1 MLIWVIR
8 AKMSWDALTAVTS
21 VFQAALLLVAGGIG
35 LYQLL
40 EMRRSGQFEA
50 TRTMID
56 RMLDPS
62 FFAAV
67 MYVVND
73 LPKRMEDPQ
82 YRAELTSVR
91 GWDLSEQRHP
101 EIIVLARLEEMGIY
115 VRNRLLLSSTLL
127 DFGAELILESWERL
141 GGVVTL
147 MRASHRNPNVWANA
161 QFLYE
166 FTKARRPAVEKRIAG
181 KG

>member
-1 MLIWVIR
+1 
-8 AKMSWDALTAVTS
+8 MSWDALTAVSS
-21 VFQAALLLVAGGIG
+21 VFQAALLLVAGCIA

-82 YRAELTSVR
+82 FRAELTSVR

-127 DFGAELILESWERL
+127 DFGAELILESWEML
-141 GGVVTL
+141 GDVVML
-147 MRASHRNPNVWANA
+147 MRASHRNPKVWSNA

-166 FTKARRPAVEKRIAG
+166 FTKARRPAVEERIAA

>member
-1 MLIWVIR
+1 
-8 AKMSWDALTAVTS
+8 MSWDALTAVSS
-21 VFQAALLLVAGGIG
+21 VFQAALLLVAGCIA

-82 YRAELTSVR
+82 
-91 GWDLSEQRHP
+91 
-101 EIIVLARLEEMGIY
+101 
-115 VRNRLLLSSTLL
+115 
-127 DFGAELILESWERL
+127 FG
-141 GGVVTL
+141 
-147 MRASHRNPNVWANA
+147 PN
-161 QFLYE
+161 
-166 FTKARRPAVEKRIAG
+166 
-181 KG
+181 

>member
-1 MLIWVIR
+1 MLVWGIR
-8 AKMSWDALTAVTS
+8 ANMSWDALTAVSS
-21 VFQAALLLVAGGIG
+21 VFQAALLLVAGCIA

-82 YRAELTSVR
+82 FR
-91 GWDLSEQRHP
+91 
-101 EIIVLARLEEMGIY
+101 
-115 VRNRLLLSSTLL
+115 
-127 DFGAELILESWERL
+127 AELILESWERL
-141 GGVVTL
+141 GDVVTL

-166 FTKARRPAVEKRIAG
+166 FTKARRPAVEKRIAD